1 MRFHG
6 CMAPL
11 DIVTLIAA
19 GATLLVAGVFFGFSS
34 FVMRAIDSLPATES
48 IAAMRAINRLAVTPA
63 FMLALFGSAALSVGC
78 AVVAVVNGSEGFPL
92 LISGAAAAIIG
103 VIGTTIAANVPLND
117 ALAESGGNDDT
128 ATWALFYRPWV
139 RANTVRTLAGVVSGA
154 LLIAAVV
161 VR

>member
-117 ALAESGGNDDT
+117 ALAESGDDDT
-128 ATWALFYRPWV
+128 AAWAQFYRPWV